1 VGGTPE
7 QDGLLAP
14 FFEKL
19 ADGPNHVST
28 HSCTMEA
35 KQLKSTPESGI
46 WISARFTPV
55 NLLFWNQRV
64 AVRKARP
71 MIAPFC
77 ILGKPRGSSQLSDNG
92 QFNTQSN
99 TRLRTSIPRIDLKHS
114 FSFTYVGGW
123 LVPKLHI
130 SKTMDIA
137 RPEFKQRKRRK
148 QALIVAGIVLL
159 VGILTAAVYR
169 LKPAAPTVE
178 RGTVWTDTVKRG
190 SMLRQVRGIG
200 SLVPSQESVLQ
211 IPAETEANVVR
222 IRMLPGSL
230 VNVDT
235 VLLDMSN
242 PQVEQAA
249 VDAQL
254 QWKAAQAEYQSQRMK
269 LESDLMNQKAGAATV
284 KADYNQ
290 TQLQSQTDKSLYDL
304 GVISGLAYKASKS
317 KADELTIRNGL
328 EDQRLESTQKSI
340 DAQLSQLQ
348 AKMDQMRVLAE
359 LKQKQLNMLKVRAG
373 IEGVLVELPLHV
385 GQHVSPGTM
394 LAKVVQPNHL
404 MAELKVAETQARDV
418 QIGEPASVDTHNGV
432 IAGTVMRVD
441 PAVQNGTVT
450 VDVKLTGELP
460 KGARPDLSVDGT
472 IDLEKLDNVLYVG
485 RPAFGQ
491 ENSTISL
498 FRLEGNGRDA
508 ARVPVKVGRASVN
521 SIQVIEGL
529 HEGDTV
535 VLSDMSRWD
544 NTDRIRLQ
552 D

>member
-1 VGGTPE
+1 
-7 QDGLLAP
+7 
-14 FFEKL
+14 
-19 ADGPNHVST
+19 
-28 HSCTMEA
+28 
-35 KQLKSTPESGI
+35 
-46 WISARFTPV
+46 
-55 NLLFWNQRV
+55 
-64 AVRKARP
+64 
-71 MIAPFC
+71 MIAPSIF
-77 ILGKPRGSSQLSDNG
+77 LGSLVGVPNCPITDSSTLNRTPGLS
-92 QFNTQSN
+92 TSN
-99 TRLRTSIPRIDLKHS
+99 PIIDLKHS
-114 FSFTYVGGW
+114 FSSTYVGGG
-123 LVPKLHI
+123 LVPQLHI

-137 RPEFKQRKRRK
+137 RPEFKQRKRRR

-284 KADYNQ
+284 KSDYNQ
-290 TQLQSQTDKSLYDL
+290 TQLQSQTDKSLYHL

-348 AKMDQMRVLAE
+348 AKVDQMRVLAE
-359 LKQKQLNMLKVRAG
+359 LKQKQLDALKVRAG
-373 IEGVLVELPLHV
+373 IDGVLVELPLHV
-385 GQHVSPGTM
+385 GQRVAPGTM

-441 PAVQNGTVT
+441 PGVQNGTVT

-460 KGARPDLSVDGT
+460 RGARPDLSVDGT
-472 IDLEKLDNVLYVG
+472 IDLERLDNVLYVG

-498 FRLEGNGRDA
+498 FRLDSDGRDA
-508 ARVPVKVGRASVN
+508 TRVPVKVGRASVN
-521 SIQVIEGL
+521 SIQVMEGL

>member
-1 VGGTPE
+1 
-7 QDGLLAP
+7 
-14 FFEKL
+14 
-19 ADGPNHVST
+19 
-28 HSCTMEA
+28 
-35 KQLKSTPESGI
+35 
-46 WISARFTPV
+46 
-55 NLLFWNQRV
+55 
-64 AVRKARP
+64 
-71 MIAPFC
+71 
-77 ILGKPRGSSQLSDNG
+77 
-92 QFNTQSN
+92 
-99 TRLRTSIPRIDLKHS
+99 
-114 FSFTYVGGW
+114 
-123 LVPKLHI
+123 
-130 SKTMDIA
+130 MDIA
-137 RPEFKQRKRRK
+137 RPEFKERKRRR
-148 QALIVAGIVLL
+148 QIATGAVVVVAVAALTVV
-159 VGILTAAVYR
+159 VYR
-169 LKPAAPTVE
+169 LRPAAPTVE
-178 RGTVWTDTVKRG
+178 RGTVWTDSVKRG

-211 IPAETEANVVR
+211 IPAETEATIIR

-230 VNVDT
+230 VNADSILVE
-235 VLLDMSN
+235 MSD

-249 VDAQL
+249 VDAHL
-254 QWKAAQAEYQSQRMK
+254 QWKAAEAEYQSQRMK

-284 KADYNQ
+284 KADFNQ
-290 TQLQSQTDKSLYDL
+290 TQLQSQTDKALYDL

-340 DAQLSQLQ
+340 DAQLAQLQ
-348 AKMDQMRVLAE
+348 AKVDQMRVLAE
-359 LKQKQLNMLKVRAG
+359 LKQKQLDALKVRAK

-385 GQHVSPGTM
+385 GQHVTPGTM

-432 IAGTVMRVD
+432 IAGSVMRVD
-441 PAVQNGTVT
+441 PGVQNGTVT
-450 VDVKLTGELP
+450 VDVKLVGELP
-460 KGARPDLSVDGT
+460 RGARPDLSVDGT
-472 IDLEKLDNVLYVG
+472 IDLERLDNVLYVG

-498 FRLEGNGRDA
+498 FRLDGDGRDA
-508 ARVPVKVGRASVN
+508 TRVPVKVGRASVN

>member
-1 VGGTPE
+1 
-7 QDGLLAP
+7 
-14 FFEKL
+14 
-19 ADGPNHVST
+19 
-28 HSCTMEA
+28 
-35 KQLKSTPESGI
+35 
-46 WISARFTPV
+46 
-55 NLLFWNQRV
+55 
-64 AVRKARP
+64 
-71 MIAPFC
+71 
-77 ILGKPRGSSQLSDNG
+77 
-92 QFNTQSN
+92 
-99 TRLRTSIPRIDLKHS
+99 
-114 FSFTYVGGW
+114 
-123 LVPKLHI
+123 
-130 SKTMDIA
+130 MDIA
-137 RPEFKQRKRRK
+137 RPEFKQRKRRR
-148 QALIVAGIVLL
+148 QIAILAVVVVVVAV
-159 VGILTAAVYR
+159 LTAAVYR

-178 RGTVWTDTVKRG
+178 RGTVWTDSVKRG

-211 IPAETEANVVR
+211 IPAETEATVLR

-230 VNVDT
+230 VKADT
-235 VLLDMSN
+235 ILLEMSN

-254 QWKAAQAEYQSQRMK
+254 QWKAAEAEYQSQRMK
-269 LESDLMNQKAGAATV
+269 LESDLMNEKAGAATV

-290 TQLQSQTDKSLYDL
+290 AQLQAQTDKALYDL
-304 GVISGLAYKASKS
+304 GVISGLAYRASKGKS
-317 KADELTIRNGL
+317 DELTTRNSL
-328 EDQRLESTQKSI
+328 EEQRLASTQKAI
-340 DAQLSQLQ
+340 DSQLAEQQ
-348 AKMDQMRVLAE
+348 AKVEQMRVLAD
-359 LKQKQLNMLKVRAG
+359 LKKKQLEALRVRAG
-373 IEGVLVELPLHV
+373 IDGVLVELPLHV

-404 MAELKVAETQARDV
+404 MAEVKVAETQARDV
-418 QIGEPASVDTHNGV
+418 QIGEPAAIDTHNGV
-432 IAGTVMRVD
+432 IPGTVMRVD

-472 IDLEKLDNVLYVG
+472 IDLERLDNVLYVG

-498 FRLEGNGRDA
+498 FKLGPDGEA
-508 ARVPVKVGRASVN
+508 VRVPVKVGRASVS
-521 SIQVIEGL
+521 SIQVLEGL

>member
-1 VGGTPE
+1 
-7 QDGLLAP
+7 LAL
-14 FFEKL
+14 KL
-19 ADGPNHVST
+19 PH
-28 HSCTMEA
+28 
-35 KQLKSTPESGI
+35 
-46 WISARFTPV
+46 
-55 NLLFWNQRV
+55 
-64 AVRKARP
+64 RK
-71 MIAPFC
+71 
-77 ILGKPRGSSQLSDNG
+77 
-92 QFNTQSN
+92 
-99 TRLRTSIPRIDLKHS
+99 
-114 FSFTYVGGW
+114 V
-123 LVPKLHI
+123 
-130 SKTMDIA
+130 MDIA
-137 RPEFKQRKRRK
+137 RPEFKERKRRR
-148 QALIVAGIVLL
+148 QIA
-159 VGILTAAVYR
+159 TAAVVIVVVAGLTVVVYR
-169 LKPAAPTVE
+169 LRPAAPTVE
-178 RGTVWTDTVKRG
+178 RGTVWTDSVKRG

-211 IPAETEANVVR
+211 IPAETEATIIR
-222 IRMLPGSL
+222 ILMLPGSL
-230 VNVDT
+230 VKADS
-235 VLLDMSN
+235 VLVEMSD

-249 VDAQL
+249 VDAHL
-254 QWKAAQAEYQSQRMK
+254 QWKAAEAEYQSQRMK

-284 KADYNQ
+284 KADYNT
-290 TQLQSQTDKSLYDL
+290 TQLQSQTDKALYDL

-328 EDQRLESTQKSI
+328 EDQRLESTQKAI
-340 DAQLSQLQ
+340 DAQLAQLQ
-348 AKMDQMRVLAE
+348 AKVDQMRVLAE
-359 LKQKQLNMLKVRAG
+359 LKQKQLDALKVRAK

-385 GQHVSPGTM
+385 GQHVTPGTM

-432 IAGTVMRVD
+432 IVGSVMRVD
-441 PAVQNGTVT
+441 PGVQNGTVT
-450 VDVKLTGELP
+450 VDVKLVGELP

-472 IDLEKLDNVLYVG
+472 IDLERLDNVLYVG

-498 FRLEGNGRDA
+498 FRLDGDGRDA
-508 ARVPVKVGRASVN
+508 TRVPVKVGRASVN